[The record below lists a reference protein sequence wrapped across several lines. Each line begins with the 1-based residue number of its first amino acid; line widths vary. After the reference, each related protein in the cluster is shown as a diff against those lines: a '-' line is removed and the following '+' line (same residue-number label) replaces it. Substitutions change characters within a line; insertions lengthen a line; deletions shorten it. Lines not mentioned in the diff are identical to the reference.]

1 MVDGTVCSL
10 KAANKAVPTLLIKE
24 KFDLKANEHTA
35 HSFWKYPQLEGMK
48 IFNEVQKLTL
58 KVMI

>member
-35 HSFWKYPQLEGMK
+35 HSF
-48 IFNEVQKLTL
+48 
-58 KVMI
+58 